1 MLLSLKTAILA
12 LQTKIFYRR
21 MLLVYSQK
29 ITTRLSYSFKHIFLR
44 ILGVDVCFTTVL
56 EEFIA
61 HEGPKMSYGKQ
72 PLGNEFFIQEHGL
85 LAENGIESIEIQLK
99 EWGSIPAFFPTIE
112 KSSIPFDIFAASFYL
127 LSRYEEYLPHV
138 KDAKGRYPA
147 SESLAF
153 QNKFL
158 ELPIVDMWAYKFKTI
173 LVQSFPEMKFPS
185 RHMSLHNVLT
195 VQRPFAY
202 SQKGFFRSFLCYFQD
217 LLRGRFKNNFY
228 RTQVLL
234 GIRKDPYDT
243 FTWIVNIAKRS
254 ASKMTTFF
262 LLGENEEYQDSLN
275 THRKSYQLLV
285 KYVADYK
292 EVGLLYSAS
301 SLTRFEALQEEV
313 KRMENTIN
321 RKVLSAKQSNYFVN
335 LPENYRNLIELE
347 IEKDFTM
354 AYHDTPG
361 FRAGTCTPFLFYDLD
376 FEIKTPLVLHPIA
389 LASTALNNE
398 QPNII
403 EAKVQELLQRVR
415 QVNGVFSV
423 VLSNENFTSDDE
435 NTVWRKV
442 FSETLQNYE

>member
-1 MLLSLKTAILA
+1 
-12 LQTKIFYRR
+12 

-29 ITTRLSYSFKHIFLR
+29 ITTRFSYSFKHIFLR
-44 ILGVDVCFTTVL
+44 ILGVEVTFTTIL

-61 HEGPKMSYGKQ
+61 HEGPKMSYGKT
-72 PLGNEFFIQEHGL
+72 PLGNEFFVQEHGL
-85 LAENGIESIEIQLK
+85 LAENGIESIEIQIR
-99 EWGSIPAFFPTIE
+99 EWDTIPAFFPTIE
-112 KSSIPFDIFAASFYL
+112 KSAIPFDIFAASFYL

-147 SESLAF
+147 TESLAF
-153 QNKFL
+153 QHNFL
-158 ELPIVDMWAYKFKTI
+158 ELPIVDIWAYKLKTV
-173 LVQSFPEMKFPS
+173 LQHYFTEMKFPS
-185 RHMSLHNVLT
+185 KQLVVHNILA

-217 LLRGRFKNNFY
+217 LIKGRFKNNFY

-234 GIRKDPYDT
+234 GIRKDPFDT
-243 FTWIVNIAKRS
+243 FTWIVNVAKRS

-262 LLGENEEYQDSLN
+262 LLGDNEEYQDSLN
-275 THRKSYQLLV
+275 THRKSFQLLV

-301 SLTRFEALQEEV
+301 SLNKFSTLQEEV

-321 RKVLSAKQSNYFVN
+321 RKVNSAKQSNYFVN

-347 IEKDFTM
+347 IKKDFTM
-354 AYHDTPG
+354 AYYDTPG

-376 FEIKTPLVLHPIA
+376 FEIKTPLILHPIA
-389 LASTALNNE
+389 LASTALQNE
-398 QPNII
+398 KAAII
-403 EAKVQELLQRVR
+403 EAKIQELLQRVT
-415 QVNGVFSV
+415 QVHGTFSI
-423 VLSNENFTSDDE
+423 VLSNEDFTTKDE
-435 NTVWRKV
+435 NTIWRTV

>member
-1 MLLSLKTAILA
+1 
-12 LQTKIFYRR
+12 

-44 ILGVDVCFTTVL
+44 ILGVDISFTTVL

-61 HEGPKMSYGKQ
+61 HEGSKMSYGKN
-72 PLGNEFFIQEHGL
+72 PLGNEFFVQEHGL
-85 LAENGIESIEIQLK
+85 LAEQGIESIEIQIK
-99 EWGSIPAFFPTIE
+99 KWDTIPAFFSTND
-112 KSSIPFDIFAASFYL
+112 KSAIPFDIFAASFYL

-138 KDAKGRYPA
+138 KDSQGRFPA
-147 SESLAF
+147 GESLAF
-153 QNKFL
+153 QHKFL
-158 ELPIVDMWAYKFKTI
+158 ELPVVDMWAYKLKVV
-173 LVQSFPEMKFPS
+173 LQQSFPEIKFPNKE
-185 RHMSLHNVLT
+185 MVLHNILS

-217 LLRGRFKNNFY
+217 LVKGRFKNNFF

-254 ASKMTTFF
+254 TSKMTAFF

-275 THRKSYQLLV
+275 THRNSFQLLV

-301 SLTRFEALQEEV
+301 SLTKFITLQQEV

-321 RKVLSAKQSNYFVN
+321 RNVISAKQSNYFVN

-347 IEKDFTM
+347 IKKDFTM
-354 AYHDTPG
+354 AYYDTPG

-376 FEIKTPLVLHPIA
+376 FEIKTPLILHPIA
-389 LASTALNNE
+389 VASTAMQGE
-398 QPNII
+398 MEAAI
-403 EAKVQELLQRVR
+403 EAKVHELMLKVQE
-415 QVNGVFSV
+415 VNGTFSV
-423 VLSNENFTSDDE
+423 VLSNEDFTANDE
-435 NTVWRKV
+435 NTVWRKL
-442 FSETLQNYE
+442 FSETLQKYE

>member
-1 MLLSLKTAILA
+1 
-12 LQTKIFYRR
+12 

-44 ILGVDVCFTTVL
+44 ILGIDISFTTVL

-72 PLGNEFFIQEHGL
+72 PLGNEFFVQEHGL

-99 EWGSIPAFFPTIE
+99 DWDAIPAFFPTIE
-112 KSSIPFDIFAASFYL
+112 KSAIPFDIFAASFYL

-138 KDAKGRYPA
+138 KDQKGRYPA
-147 SESLAF
+147 AESLAF

-158 ELPIVDMWAYKFKTI
+158 ELPIVDMWAYKLKTV
-173 LVQSFPEMKFPS
+173 LQQSFEEIKFPYKQ
-185 RHMSLHNVLT
+185 MVLHNVIT

-202 SQKGFFRSFLCYFQD
+202 NQKGFFRSFLCYVQD
-217 LLRGRFKNNFY
+217 LLKGRFKNNFY

-254 ASKMTTFF
+254 TSKMTAFF
-262 LLGENEEYQDSLN
+262 LLGENEEYHDSLN
-275 THRKSYQLLV
+275 THRKSFQLLV

-301 SLTRFEALQEEV
+301 SLIKFSMLQEEV

-321 RKVLSAKQSNYFVN
+321 RNVVSAKQSNYFVN

-376 FEIKTPLVLHPIA
+376 FEIKTPLILHPIA
-389 LASTALNNE
+389 VASTAMQNE
-398 QPNII
+398 KAATI
-403 EAKVQELLQRVR
+403 EAKVQALMQRVM
-415 QVNGVFSV
+415 QVNGVFSL
-423 VLSNENFTSDDE
+423 VLSNENFTAREE
-435 NTVWRKV
+435 NTVWRKL
-442 FSETLQNYE
+442 FSETLQTYE

>member
-1 MLLSLKTAILA
+1 
-12 LQTKIFYRR
+12 

-29 ITTRLSYSFKHIFLR
+29 ITPRLSYSFKHIFLR
-44 ILGVDVCFTTVL
+44 ILGIDVSFTTVL

-61 HEGPKMSYGKQ
+61 QEGPKMSYGKH
-72 PLGNEFFIQEHGL
+72 PLGNEFFVQEHGL
-85 LAENGIESIEIQLK
+85 LTENGIESIEIQLK
-99 EWGSIPAFFPTIE
+99 EWDDIPAFFPTIE
-112 KSSIPFDIFAASFYL
+112 KSAIPFDIFAASFYL

-138 KDAKGRYPA
+138 KDKKGRYPA
-147 SESLAF
+147 AESLAF

-158 ELPIVDMWAYKFKTI
+158 ELPIVDMWAYKLKAV
-173 LVQSFPEMKFPS
+173 LQQSFEEIKFPS
-185 RHMSLHNVLT
+185 KHMVLHNVLS

-202 SQKGFFRSFLCYFQD
+202 NQKGFFRSFLCYVED
-217 LLRGRFKNNFY
+217 LLKGRFKNNFY

-254 ASKMTTFF
+254 TSKMTAFF

-275 THRKSYQLLV
+275 THRKSFQLLV

-301 SLTRFEALQEEV
+301 SLTKFVTLQEEV

-321 RKVLSAKQSNYFVN
+321 RNVISAKQSNYFVN

-347 IEKDFTM
+347 IKKDFTM

-376 FEIKTPLVLHPIA
+376 FEIKTPLILHPIA
-389 LASTALNNE
+389 VASTALQNE
-398 QPNII
+398 KGIII
-403 EAKVQELLQRVR
+403 EKKVQELMQRVMR
-415 QVNGVFSV
+415 VNGVFSV
-423 VLSNENFTSDDE
+423 VLSNENFTSKDE
-435 NTVWRKV
+435 NTVWRKL
-442 FSETLQNYE
+442 FSETLQKHE

>member
-1 MLLSLKTAILA
+1 
-12 LQTKIFYRR
+12 

-29 ITTRLSYSFKHIFLR
+29 LTTRLSYSFKHIFLR
-44 ILGVDVCFTTVL
+44 ILGIDVRFTSVL

-61 HEGPKMSYGKQ
+61 YEDPKMSYGKH
-72 PLGNEFFIQEHGL
+72 PLGNEFFVQEHGL
-85 LAENGIESIEIQLK
+85 LAENGIESIEILLK
-99 EWGSIPAFFPTIE
+99 EWDDIPAFFPTIE
-112 KSSIPFDIFAASFYL
+112 KSAIPFDIFAASFYL

-138 KDAKGRYPA
+138 KDTKGRYPA
-147 SESLAF
+147 AESLAF
-153 QNKFL
+153 QNNFL
-158 ELPIVDMWAYKFKTI
+158 ELPIVDMWAYKLKVV
-173 LVQSFPEMKFPS
+173 LQQSFENIKFP
-185 RHMSLHNVLT
+185 HKQLMLHNVIS

-202 SQKGFFRSFLCYFQD
+202 NQKGFFRSFLCYFQD
-217 LLRGRFKNNFY
+217 FTKGRFKNNFY

-234 GIRKDPYDT
+234 GIRKDPFDT

-254 ASKMTTFF
+254 TSKMTAFF

-275 THRKSYQLLV
+275 THRKAFQLLV

-301 SLTRFEALQEEV
+301 SITKFATLEEEV
-313 KRMENTIN
+313 KRMESTIN
-321 RKVLSAKQSNYFVN
+321 RNVVSAKQSNYFVN

-354 AYHDTPG
+354 AYYDTPG

-376 FEIKTPLVLHPIA
+376 FEIKTPLILHPIA
-389 LASTALNNE
+389 LASTAMQHE
-398 QPNII
+398 KAEKI
-403 EAKVQELLQRVR
+403 EAKIQNLMQKVA

-423 VLSNENFTSDDE
+423 VLSNENFTSEEE
-435 NTVWRKV
+435 NRVWRKL

>member
-1 MLLSLKTAILA
+1 
-12 LQTKIFYRR
+12 

-44 ILGVDVCFTTVL
+44 ILGVDVNFTTIL

-61 HEGPKMSYGKQ
+61 YEGPKMSYGKN

-99 EWGSIPAFFPTIE
+99 EWDGIPAFFPTIE
-112 KSSIPFDIFAASFYL
+112 KSAIPFDIFAASFYL

-138 KDAKGRYPA
+138 KDGKGRYPA
-147 SESLAF
+147 AESLAF
-153 QNKFL
+153 QHNFL
-158 ELPIVDMWAYKFKTI
+158 ELPIVDMWAYKLKAVI
-173 LVQSFPEMKFPS
+173 QQSFEEIKFPPKK
-185 RHMSLHNVLT
+185 MVLHNLIS

-202 SQKGFFRSFLCYFQD
+202 NQKGFFRSFMCYLQD
-217 LLRGRFKNNFY
+217 LLKGKFKNNFY

-243 FTWIVNIAKRS
+243 FTWIINIAKRS
-254 ASKMTTFF
+254 TSKMTAFF

-275 THRKSYQLLV
+275 THRTAFQLLV

-301 SLTRFEALQEEV
+301 SLTKFATLQEEV

-321 RKVLSAKQSNYFVN
+321 RNVISAKQSNYFVN
-335 LPENYRNLIELE
+335 LPDNYRNLIELE
-347 IEKDFTM
+347 IKKDFTM
-354 AYHDTPG
+354 AYYDTPG

-376 FEIKTPLVLHPIA
+376 FEIKTPLILHPVA
-389 LASTALNNE
+389 VASTALQHKNGAE
-398 QPNII
+398 IKD
-403 EAKVQELLQRVR
+403 KVQELMQNVTN
-415 QVNGVFSV
+415 VNGVFSV
-423 VLSNENFTSDDE
+423 VLSNENFTSKDE
-435 NTVWRKV
+435 NNVWRKL
-442 FSETLQNYE
+442 FSNTLQNYE